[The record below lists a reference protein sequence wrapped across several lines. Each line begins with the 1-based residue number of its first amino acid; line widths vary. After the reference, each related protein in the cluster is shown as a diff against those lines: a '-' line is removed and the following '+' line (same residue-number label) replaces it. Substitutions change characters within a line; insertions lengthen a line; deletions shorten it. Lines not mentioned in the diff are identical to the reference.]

1 MEISELKK
9 AVHKDLT
16 AEKEKER
23 LERVEKNSK
32 LTEVTV
38 YTRPKNPTCEALI
51 KTFEQEGIK
60 FIDKDINTYPEIL
73 ATVQLNAVP
82 IVFVNDNYL
91 VQGRDFQQPKQC
103 INILQHVA
111 SPDFVSPSI
120 EVQTLQT
127 LKNLS
132 FNMSKSI
139 QNLNRQL
146 QPIITLLNSLREE
159 EKPATKTNAKK
170 TK

>member
-91 VQGRDFQQPKQC
+91 VQGRDFQNQQQLVNALQYLGDPDLQVPSSEDRLLEHMKTNNYQLH
-103 INILQHVA
+103 IPYMLMIYYLQIL
-111 SPDFVSPSI
+111 
-120 EVQTLQT
+120 L
-127 LKNLS
+127 
-132 FNMSKSI
+132 
-139 QNLNRQL
+139 
-146 QPIITLLNSLREE
+146 ITLHLFLQICH
-159 EKPATKTNAKK
+159 TLID
-170 TK
+170 